1 MLIINEKDIEFMMNL
16 ETNYFDIYGKEVRLE
31 NNSNYILIFVSN
43 YCVHCIDLL
52 PEIEKIS
59 KDFPEYELIIFSTAD
74 VEENIEI
81 LEYFK
86 WTFPIINLSENEME
100 KYFSVVKLPFCI
112 VMSNSLI
119 KNAVIYNALDFNHL
133 MKKV

>member
-1 MLIINEKDIEFMMNL
+1 MMNL
-16 ETNYFDIYGKEVRLE
+16 ETNYFDIYGKEIRLG
-31 NNSNYILIFVSN
+31 NNSNYILIFFSN

-59 KDFPEYELIIFSTAD
+59 KDFPEYELIIFSTAA
-74 VEENIEI
+74 VEENLEI
-81 LEYFK
+81 VKYFK
-86 WTFPIINLSENEME
+86 WTFTIINLSEKEME

-119 KNAVIYNALDFNHL
+119 LKNAVIYNALDFNHL
-133 MKKV
+133 MK